1 MGLDIRLLGPFRVL
15 HDNQD
20 ITNEIRQI
28 GKADVILKLLL
39 NQPGQIVGIEDLI
52 DALWNHHTDLKKAK
66 GNLYKRISKLRKILE
81 PSLKKFGQSR
91 YILLKRPQGYYW
103 NSKVECRI
111 DFQEYLQHYERARK
125 LQNQGQISPAID
137 AYETALRSAH
147 DGEYLI
153 EDRTEEWAIPVREK
167 WQETHLDLLKQL
179 ANCYVHSGQYRRA
192 IECYRHVLRL
202 EKFRESTHRQ
212 LMLYYYL
219 AGDQAEAPRTY
230 EQCVKMLKEELATD
244 PTPEI
249 KQLYEQIRAGHVPEV
264 DRPPPSSQAIEFP
277 YALSPGSVP
286 FVGRKHEYAQ
296 LMDALQRAH

>member
-91 YILLKRPQGYYW
+91 Y
-103 NSKVECRI
+103 
-111 DFQEYLQHYERARK
+111 
-125 LQNQGQISPAID
+125 
-137 AYETALRSAH
+137 
-147 DGEYLI
+147 
-153 EDRTEEWAIPVREK
+153 TEEWAIPVREK

-264 DRPPPSSQAIEFP
+264 DRSPPSSQAIEFP